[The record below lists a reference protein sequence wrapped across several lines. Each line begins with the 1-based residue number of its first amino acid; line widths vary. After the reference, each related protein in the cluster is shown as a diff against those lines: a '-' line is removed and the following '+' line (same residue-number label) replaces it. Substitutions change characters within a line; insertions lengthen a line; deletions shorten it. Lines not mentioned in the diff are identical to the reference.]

1 MTLFTGSCH
10 DPNGWFTL
18 FCAGSVFDTQLM
30 PYCVNSTSLVSKS
43 VIRRYNGQFQGQ
55 GQLRSISCYFDLM
68 SNFQLDPRS
77 KSICFDTS
85 WRKNH
90 DGACIIPLDFLVL
103 KLFAKNDTPSNR
115 YLSFFDPTWGGSR
128 YDLKRSTRVPLD
140 SEHPKDLFGL
150 RPTVIYLLSTKWHG
164 GCNLPPIPRCILGWG
179 NSMCGRGLCWNG
191 T

>member
-1 MTLFTGSCH
+1 MPPPTGRFCALYHRFLSWRSDFAITGKVLRKFQGSAIFGSWDMTLFTRSCH

-55 GQLRSISCYFDLM
+55 GQLRTISCYFDLM

-77 KSICFDTS
+77 KSICFDAS
-85 WRKNH
+85 WRKKH

-103 KLFAKNDTPSNR
+103 KLFAKSDTSSNR
-115 YLSFFDPTWGGSR
+115 YLSFFDPTWG
-128 YDLKRSTRVPLD
+128 DQD
-140 SEHPKDLFGL
+140 M
-150 RPTVIYLLSTKWHG
+150 I
-164 GCNLPPIPRCILGWG
+164 
-179 NSMCGRGLCWNG
+179 
-191 T
+191 